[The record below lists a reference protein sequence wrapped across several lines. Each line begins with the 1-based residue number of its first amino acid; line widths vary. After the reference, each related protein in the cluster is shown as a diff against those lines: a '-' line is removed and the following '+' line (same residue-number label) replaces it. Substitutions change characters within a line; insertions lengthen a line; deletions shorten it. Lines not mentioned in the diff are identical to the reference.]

1 MKIVRD
7 EIQVTNWLLDSMSES
22 KDRAHEKQL

>member
-7 EIQVTNWLLDSMSES
+7 EIQVTNWLLDSMSDS
-22 KDRAHEKQL
+22 NGRAHEKQL